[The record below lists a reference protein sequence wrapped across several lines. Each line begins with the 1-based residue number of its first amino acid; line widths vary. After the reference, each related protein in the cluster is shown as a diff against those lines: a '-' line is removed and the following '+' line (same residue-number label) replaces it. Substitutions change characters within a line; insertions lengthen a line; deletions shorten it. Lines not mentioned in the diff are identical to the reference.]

1 MSNWQNS
8 NWQSD
13 AQKIKQDFDHDGY
26 VLLRGF
32 CSPEQMQEL
41 SGQLDRYVREVIPGL
56 GPEEN
61 FYEDK
66 DRPET
71 LKYAKSLEQH
81 DEYFQKLFTSDQ
93 FVGLAELL
101 LEGPVVCRDLSMFD
115 KPARVGAI
123 TPAHQE
129 GYYFMLSPSEA
140 LTMWLAIDPVDEENG
155 CIRYV
160 RGSNRRGLR
169 DHHRTSTLGF
179 SQGISDY
186 GPEDEQNEAPIIA
199 QPGDLLVHHCDTIHR
214 ADANLSDR
222 PRRAFGFVYFAA
234 RAKSDTQRVE
244 EYQKS
249 LMAELAETGK
259 I

>member
-1 MSNWQNS
+1 MSNWQS
-8 NWQSD
+8 E
-13 AQKIKQDFDHDGY
+13 KERIKSDFDRDGFI
-26 VLLRGF
+26 VLPGF
-32 CSPEQMQEL
+32 CDSMQMQEL
-41 SGQLDRYVREVIPGL
+41 SAQFDRYVREVIPRL

-71 LKYAKSLEQH
+71 LKYAKGLDQH
-81 DEYFQKLFTSDQ
+81 DEYFQQLFTNHQ
-93 FVGLAELL
+93 FVSLAELL
-101 LEGPVVCRDLSMFD
+101 LDGSVVCRDLSMFD
-115 KPARVGAI
+115 KPARVGEI
-123 TPAHQE
+123 TPAHQD
-129 GYYFMLSPSEA
+129 GYYFMLNPSEA

-169 DHHRTSTLGF
+169 DHHRTNTLGF
-179 SQGISDY
+179 SQGIGDY
-186 GPEDEQNEAPIIA
+186 GAEDENNAVPMIA
-199 QPGDLLVHHCDTIHR
+199 GPGDLLVHHCDTIHR
-214 ADANLSDR
+214 ADANLSAR

-234 RAKSDTQRVE
+234 RAQSDTQRVE

-249 LMAELAETGK
+249 LMTELAETGK